1 MQMEL
6 NTLKDKYQSKQS
18 EIIRKLTVMEQK
30 EFNVPDNSENLEWLK
45 NTIGSLN
52 AEVANLRLDNQNFVN
67 KNHETFEEMKMKIDS
82 LSVQNENLLRNSV
95 QRLTPPKM
103 EQVKSAKVPSFSPAP
118 VVKNKEVH
126 YHHVRFC
133 NMRAYIKLGW
143 IKSNVRRLPFE
154 HLRFYDFTIL
164 RLYAGS
170 RLKFNFTASIL
181 CNNFLNLSINYTQ

>member
-1 MQMEL
+1 MQLEL
-6 NTLKDKYQSKQS
+6 DTLKDKYQTKQS

-82 LSVQNENLLRNSV
+82 LSVQNDNLLRNSV
-95 QRLTPPKM
+95 QRLTP
-103 EQVKSAKVPSFSPAP
+103 AKVEENKNAKLPSFSPP
-118 VVKNKEVH
+118 PQVKKKEVH

-133 NMRAYIKLGW
+133 DI
-143 IKSNVRRLPFE
+143 IV
-154 HLRFYDFTIL
+154 
-164 RLYAGS
+164 
-170 RLKFNFTASIL
+170 
-181 CNNFLNLSINYTQ
+181 